1 MKKVVYFVL
10 VFLGIGFVQVGK
22 AQVNVSINIG
32 SQPLW
37 GPVGHAYARYYY
49 IPEMDVYYDVVHRR
63 YTYYQGN
70 RWVTKSKLPARYK
83 KINLYR
89 TYKVV
94 INDRSPWQHHRTHR
108 ITYSRYA
115 NNYSQAI
122 LRDSHRDR
130 EYRRDDHKRD
140 NRRYDAKRKYDK
152 QENKV
157 KHNNGLDKRR

>member
-1 MKKVVYFVL
+1 MKKVVYFAL

-49 IPEMDVYYDVVHRR
+49 MPEIDVYYDVVHRR

-94 INDRSPWQHHRTHR
+94 LNDRNPWQHHQKHR
-108 ITYSRYA
+108 VTYSRYA
-115 NNYSQAI
+115 NNYSQVV
-122 LRDSHRDR
+122 LRDGRREH
-130 EYRRDDHKRD
+130 EYRRDDRRHNVQRKYKKQETKGKENNGRG
-140 NRRYDAKRKYDK
+140 NRR
-152 QENKV
+152 
-157 KHNNGLDKRR
+157 